1 MATYGYEELSSAL
14 PVQAVH
20 LCVPL
25 PHPDKQIRV
34 LDLDPV
40 HSEFPPIHQALNGRL
55 RVLDVPTNDEY
66 TALSYV
72 WAQEDSGTLERE
84 NRLIIHCD
92 DHLHEA
98 RLGPNCWSAL
108 WHLCKITRPS
118 TLTIWVD
125 SICIDQKND
134 EEKKQQIS
142 LMCSI
147 YRSAQKSYFWLGE
160 ATKDTNEAMDF
171 LSRDIIT
178 MNTSGVRNTFLI
190 VIKTLKYRITVQPYP
205 HRSGLRDIFGRQWIK
220 RLWTL
225 QECLLS
231 RKGNIVCGE
240 KSVPWVVFV
249 CALQS
254 IQYFHTHPWSL
265 HFDGLYL
272 PWLNLANLTRWFEE
286 NAWNSLGGVSE
297 NLSHND
303 SNFQAHLQCLKW
315 AVRISF
321 MTVAL
326 PFLAAD
332 AISGL
337 LIGLYY
343 FICFY
348 IFPHGPKKARLF
360 FPRTQ
365 HSLLEELR
373 NREVVSTFFSFYGS
387 PSFILW
393 NFTEYNTLGSGSGY

>member
-337 LIGLYY
+337 FIGLYY

-393 NFTEYNTLGSGSGY
+393 NFTECNTLGSGSGY